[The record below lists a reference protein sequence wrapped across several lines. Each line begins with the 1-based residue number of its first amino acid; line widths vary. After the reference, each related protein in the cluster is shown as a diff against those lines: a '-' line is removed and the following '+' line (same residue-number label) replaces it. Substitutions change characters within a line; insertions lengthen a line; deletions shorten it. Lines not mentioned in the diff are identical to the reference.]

1 MRIGL
6 AIELGGRKGWLVEP
20 PGHDDLRARAL
31 LAEEVGFDLV
41 MVDDQLSSP
50 LEDITVGG
58 WNSVAV
64 LAALAE
70 ATSRIELGHSVANAP
85 YRHPGILAQIAATI
99 DEISGGRFY
108 LGIGAGN
115 TPDADYASF
124 GIAADPRFSRFV
136 ETLQVVHELLRTGT
150 STFQGTY
157 HTTSNAE
164 LPLRGPRDGNIPII
178 VAAGGPRMMRTAARL
193 ADGWNWWAM
202 PFANPEDM
210 APRIQELE
218 RACEEVG
225 RDPAT
230 LDRSLDLYFP
240 VAPVGWDRAADGDP
254 PPVSAEQTAEALLA
268 YGDLG
273 ISEVRCYLPRRGLT
287 SAERLP
293 AVEAMA
299 DVVSLVHAA

>member
-6 AIELGGRKGWLVEP
+6 AIELGGRPGWLVEP
-20 PGHDDLRARAL
+20 PTYDDLRARAH

-50 LEDITVGG
+50 LEDVTVGG
-58 WNSVAV
+58 WSSVAV
-64 LAALAE
+64 LAALAQ
-70 ATSRIELGHSVANAP
+70 ATSRIDLGHSVVNAP
-85 YRHPGILAQIAATI
+85 YRHPGILAQIAATL

-115 TPDADYASF
+115 TPDADYESF
-124 GIAADPRFSRFV
+124 GILADPRYSRFV
-136 ETLQVVHELLRTGT
+136 ETLQIVHDLLRTGT
-150 STFQGTY
+150 STFDGTY
-157 HTTSNAE
+157 HATNDAE
-164 LPLRGPRDGNIPII
+164 LPLRGPRKGDIPII

-202 PFANPEDM
+202 PFADPADM
-210 APRIQELE
+210 RPRIDELE
-218 RACEEVG
+218 RACDEVG

-240 VAPVGWDRAADGDP
+240 VAPVGWDRQADGDP
-254 PPVSAEQTAEALLA
+254 PPATAEQTAEALLA

-273 ISEVRCYLPRRGLT
+273 VTEVRCYLPRRNL
-287 SAERLP
+287 AHADRLP

-299 DVVSLVHAA
+299 DVVRLLHAA